1 MFIVLF
7 ADISRQHRPTNDR
20 REQVT
25 ITTSGALS
33 PVVSPC
39 LGGVCVPQDGGVG
52 VSLFITV
59 MYIQQMKYF

>member
-39 LGGVCVPQDGGVG
+39 LGGVCVSQDGGVG
-52 VSLFITV
+52 CPFL
-59 MYIQQMKYF
+59 